1 VIDPDDPHEIQLAK
15 QAKIIEALIN
25 RAERSHEVGGSAYS
39 LFESAIALQAKVW
52 EKTKDLEKALDTL
65 GRASSELEVAYQTQ
79 ERIQRNLA
87 DAMVAMEDGFA
98 LFSEE
103 RLQVCNAQFRH
114 LLPDVEPLIKPGL
127 GFDDYLAAV
136 NASKYLNT
144 DENGVIGRP
153 QPLVKEQGS
162 SQRFSSFV
170 VVLKNDHW
178 FQISY
183 RQTSSDNITVLQ
195 TEITDIVRENRREK
209 NRLINQQAHFL
220 QAAFDHMSL
229 GICTF
234 SSSGELLVRNER
246 FGELLGVP
254 LSLLKKRSRFQRIVE
269 HVERHEILDRQSRR
283 PEFAGWFKATR
294 RGETVQERF
303 RRRDGMS
310 LDIRIHSLPDD
321 GFIVSIMDVTT
332 ETQAASLLERRVQ
345 ERTVEL
351 TEANRLLQIHT
362 NEQIKIETALR
373 QAKEAAETAH
383 TSKTR
388 FLAAASH
395 DLLQPINAAKLY
407 LSMLTETVGQPGAKE
422 VVSRLNR
429 SFTSIESLLQALLDI
444 SRLDS
449 SGAEFNITSFNLGTP
464 LQGLAE
470 DLAALATEKGIDLRI
485 VPSTRWVTSD
495 QRYLMRCVQNLVV
508 NAIQYT
514 EHGRVLVGC
523 RRCGNRLRIEV
534 WDTGIGIKKEDQAR
548 IFNEFTRA
556 GGAGKGTGMGLGL
569 SIVERAC
576 RHLDHPIRLLSQ
588 PGRGSVFSIEVP
600 LAVPDQASA
609 CEIPMMELM
618 LDGNLDLIVMVVEN
632 DADELH
638 AMTQILE
645 SWGAS
650 VLAAGSTAEAAA
662 LMQEI
667 GTAPDILLADYQ
679 LDDGDNGIETIRTL
693 RSLSGVEIPAVII
706 SANRQ
711 RDFVRLGR
719 EMSFAVLAKPVH
731 PVRLRALI
739 DWKTRARVA

>member
-1 VIDPDDPHEIQLAK
+1 
-15 QAKIIEALIN
+15 
-25 RAERSHEVGGSAYS
+25 
-39 LFESAIALQAKVW
+39 
-52 EKTKDLEKALDTL
+52 
-65 GRASSELEVAYQTQ
+65 
-79 ERIQRNLA
+79 
-87 DAMVAMEDGFA
+87 
-98 LFSEE
+98 
-103 RLQVCNAQFRH
+103 
-114 LLPDVEPLIKPGL
+114 
-127 GFDDYLAAV
+127 
-136 NASKYLNT
+136 
-144 DENGVIGRP
+144 
-153 QPLVKEQGS
+153 
-162 SQRFSSFV
+162 
-170 VVLKNDHW
+170 
-178 FQISY
+178 
-183 RQTSSDNITVLQ
+183 
-195 TEITDIVRENRREK
+195 
-209 NRLINQQAHFL
+209 
-220 QAAFDHMSL
+220 
-229 GICTF
+229 
-234 SSSGELLVRNER
+234 
-246 FGELLGVP
+246 
-254 LSLLKKRSRFQRIVE
+254 
-269 HVERHEILDRQSRR
+269 
-283 PEFAGWFKATR
+283 
-294 RGETVQERF
+294 VQERF
-303 RRRDGMS
+303 KRRDGMS

-332 ETQAASLLERRVQ
+332 ETQAAALLEQRVQ
-345 ERTVEL
+345 ERTAEL

-362 NEQIKIETALR
+362 DEQTKIEAALR
-373 QAKEAAETAH
+373 QAKEAAEAAH

-470 DLAALATEKGIDLRI
+470 DLAPLATEKGIDLRI
-485 VPSTRWVTSD
+485 VPSTRWITSD

-534 WDTGIGIKKEDQAR
+534 WDTGIGIKTEDQAR

-576 RHLDHPIRLLSQ
+576 RHLDHPIRLVSQ

-650 VLAAGSTAEAAA
+650 VLAAGSTADAAA

-679 LDDGDNGIETIRTL
+679 LDNGDNGIETIRTL
-693 RSLSGVEIPAVII
+693 RALAGVEIPAVII

-711 RDFVRLGR
+711 RDFVRLGS